1 MQKKKGRCKK
11 MKRIFFVEDDLSL
24 INGLSFAMKKQG
36 YEIDIARTSFEAQ
49 KLWLNKK
56 YDLVILDVSLPDGS
70 GYDLCKNIRKTS
82 KVPIIFLTAADEETD
97 IIMGLDIGGDD
108 YITKPFKLAVF
119 LSRVNALLR
128 RSDNFNQ
135 TDAELN
141 SNEIKVLLLKG
152 EVYKNEKQLDLTGSE
167 YKLLCLFMENPD
179 IVLSPEQILSKLWDC
194 DEKYIDS
201 NTLTVYIRR
210 LRTKIE
216 DNPSEPQKIVTVRRM
231 GYKWNN
237 AV

>member
-1 MQKKKGRCKK
+1 MNGDGES

-24 INGLSFAMKKQG
+24 INGLSFAIKKQG
-36 YEIDIARTSFEAQ
+36 YEIDVARTSLEAEQ
-49 KLWLNKK
+49 LWMNGK

-70 GYDLCKNIRKTS
+70 GYDICQKIRKVS
-82 KVPIIFLTAADEETD
+82 KVPIMFLTAADEETD

-128 RSDNFNQ
+128 RSENFNQ
-135 TDAELN
+135 METELS
-141 SNEIKVLLLKG
+141 SNGITIQRLKG
-152 EVYKNEKQLDLTGSE
+152 EVYKNGKQIDLTASE

-179 IVLSPEQILSKLWDC
+179 MILSPEQILSRLWDC
-194 DEKYIDS
+194 DEKYIDT

-210 LRTKIE
+210 LRKKIE
-216 DNPSEPQKIVTVRRM
+216 DNPADPHSIVTVCGM
-231 GYKWNN
+231 GYKWNTIE
-237 AV
+237 

>member
-1 MQKKKGRCKK
+1 

-24 INGLSFAMKKQG
+24 INGLSFAIKKQG
-36 YEIDIARTSFEAQ
+36 YETDIAHTYLEAE
-49 KLWLNKK
+49 KMWINGK

-82 KVPIIFLTAADEETD
+82 KVPIIFLTVADEETD

-119 LSRVNALLR
+119 LSRINALLR

-135 TDAELN
+135 ADAELD
-141 SNEIKVLLLKG
+141 SNGIKVQLLKG
-152 EVYKNEKQLDLTGSE
+152 EVYKDNELLDVTASE
-167 YKLLCLFMENPD
+167 YKLLCLFMQNPD
-179 IVLSPEQILSKLWDC
+179 IVLSPEQILSKLWAC

-216 DNPSEPQKIVTVRRM
+216 DNPSQPKKIVTVRRM
-231 GYKWNN
+231 GYKWNT
-237 AV
+237 VD

>member
-1 MQKKKGRCKK
+1 

-24 INGLSFAMKKQG
+24 IGGLSFALRKQG
-36 YEIDIARTSFEAQ
+36 YEIDIARTSMEAES
-49 KLWLNKK
+49 LWQNGI

-70 GYDLCKNIRKTS
+70 GYDLCRKIRETS
-82 KVPIIFLTAADEETD
+82 RVPVMFLTAADEETD

-128 RSDNFNQ
+128 RSENFSR
-135 TDAELN
+135 TEPELN
-141 SNEIKVLLLKG
+141 SNGIRVLQLKR
-152 EVYKNEKQLDLTGSE
+152 EVYKNGTLIGLTASE

-179 IVLSPEQILSKLWDC
+179 IVLSPEQILARLWDC
-194 DEKYIDS
+194 EENYIDS
-201 NTLTVYIRR
+201 STLTVYIRR

-216 DNPSEPQKIVTVRRM
+216 DDPANPQNIVTVRRM
-231 GYKWNN
+231 GYKWNT
-237 AV
+237 AGRDA

>member
-1 MQKKKGRCKK
+1 

-24 INGLSFAMKKQG
+24 IGGLSFALRKQG
-36 YEIDIARTSFEAQ
+36 YEIDIARTSMEAES
-49 KLWLNKK
+49 LWQNGI

-70 GYDLCKNIRKTS
+70 GYDLCRKIRETS
-82 KVPIIFLTAADEETD
+82 RVPVMFLTAADEETD

-128 RSDNFNQ
+128 RSENFSR
-135 TDAELN
+135 TELELN
-141 SNEIKVLLLKG
+141 SNGIRVLQLKR
-152 EVYKNEKQLDLTGSE
+152 EVYKNGTQIGLTASE

-179 IVLSPEQILSKLWDC
+179 IVLSPEQILGRLWDC
-194 DEKYIDS
+194 EENYIDS
-201 NTLTVYIRR
+201 STLTVYIRR

-216 DNPSEPQKIVTVRRM
+216 DDPANPQNIVTVRRM
-231 GYKWNN
+231 GYKWNT
-237 AV
+237 AGRDA